1 MFMYSTCNQ
10 LADICMWAKPEMT
23 LVLQN
28 AVYGIG
34 VMSKHLGQDAFKT
47 MLPKAMA
54 AVERVTGFPEAK
66 DDEHMV
72 ATENAY
78 ITLGMLAVF
87 QTKDAAH
94 LEKFLGL
101 LPLSGEEEAQE
112 ANNFLLDQLLAK
124 NEVFGGVQGAVKEA
138 LNRIST
144 KYQEDDSILTEEGK
158 EKLDQVISMV

>member
-1 MFMYSTCNQ
+1 
-10 LADICMWAKPEMT
+10 
-23 LVLQN
+23 
-28 AVYGIG
+28 
-34 VMSKHLGQDAFKT
+34 MSKHLGQDAFKT

-54 AVERVTGFPEAK
+54 AVERVTAFPQAK
-66 DDEHMV
+66 DDEHIV

-124 NEVFGGVQGAVKEA
+124 NEVFSGVQGAVKEA
-138 LNRIST
+138 LNRINT

>member
-1 MFMYSTCNQ
+1 
-10 LADICMWAKPEMT
+10 
-23 LVLQN
+23 
-28 AVYGIG
+28 
-34 VMSKHLGQDAFKT
+34 MSKHLGQDAFKT

-54 AVERVTGFPEAK
+54 AVERVTAFPQAK
-66 DDEHMV
+66 DDEHIV

-124 NEVFGGVQGAVKEA
+124 NEVFSGVQGAVKES
-138 LNRIST
+138 LNRINT

>member
-1 MFMYSTCNQ
+1 
-10 LADICMWAKPEMT
+10 
-23 LVLQN
+23 
-28 AVYGIG
+28 
-34 VMSKHLGQDAFKT
+34 MSKHLGQDAFKT

-54 AVERVTGFPEAK
+54 AVERVTAFPQAK
-66 DDEHMV
+66 DDEHIV

-124 NEVFGGVQGAVKEA
+124 NEVFSGVQGAVKEA
-138 LNRIST
+138 LNRINT
-144 KYQEDDSILTEEGK
+144 KYQEDESILTEEGK

>member
-1 MFMYSTCNQ
+1 
-10 LADICMWAKPEMT
+10 
-23 LVLQN
+23 
-28 AVYGIG
+28 
-34 VMSKHLGQDAFKT
+34 MSKHLGQDAFKT
-47 MLPKAMA
+47 MLLKAMA
-54 AVERVTGFPEAK
+54 AVERVTSFPQAK
-66 DDEHMV
+66 DDEHIV

-124 NEVFGGVQGAVKEA
+124 NEVFSGVQGAVKES
-138 LNRIST
+138 LNRINT

>member
-1 MFMYSTCNQ
+1 
-10 LADICMWAKPEMT
+10 
-23 LVLQN
+23 
-28 AVYGIG
+28 
-34 VMSKHLGQDAFKT
+34 MSKHLGQDAFKT
-47 MLPKAMA
+47 MLLKAMA
-54 AVERVTGFPEAK
+54 AVERVTSFPQAK
-66 DDEHMV
+66 DDEHIV

-94 LEKFLGL
+94 LEKFRGL

-124 NEVFGGVQGAVKEA
+124 NEVFSGVQGAVKES
-138 LNRIST
+138 LNRINT
-144 KYQEDDSILTEEGK
+144 KYQEDDSILTEESK